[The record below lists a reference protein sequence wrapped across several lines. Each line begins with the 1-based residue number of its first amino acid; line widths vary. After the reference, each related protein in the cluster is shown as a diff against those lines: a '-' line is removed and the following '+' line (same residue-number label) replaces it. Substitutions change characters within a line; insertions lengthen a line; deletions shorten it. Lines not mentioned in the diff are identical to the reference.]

1 MATMVVLFETD
12 EPEVSLDASTIGE
25 LSELGVTNLA
35 LVRDERTVGVVLE
48 GWAFD
53 PATSAGA
60 ALSTLAGDGRGVRAL
75 YPVGEMAVS
84 AAQRKGA
91 LEPEVSRD
99 AS

>member
-1 MATMVVLFETD
+1 MVVLFETD
-12 EPEVSLDASTIGE
+12 DPEASLDASALGE

-35 LVRDERTVGVVLE
+35 LVRDERTVGIVLE

-53 PATSAGA
+53 PAISAGA

-91 LEPEVSRD
+91 LASEASRD
-99 AS
+99 EVRSE